1 MKSKRIKSFLLD
13 DKNFLGLLGMMLAL
27 LIVISIIRPAKFYT
41 PNNLVSML
49 SQFPQYGIMSLGV
62 MIAMIAGGIDLSV
75 VGLANLATISA
86 ALILQAMIPE
96 GASSPQAAGA
106 IVLAMA
112 VALLIGLV
120 GGMINGLL
128 VSMLNVPAILATL
141 GTFQAYTGICLVLT
155 GGNIISRLPSQ
166 FGDVMG
172 VKVLGAIPLPLVIF
186 VVCVFAMWILLSKS
200 AFGKKVYMIGTNR
213 QAAIYSGL
221 NVKGVI
227 IAAYMVSGVL
237 AAIGGLVMMGR
248 MNSAKADYGSSYT
261 MQCILIVVLG
271 GVDPAGGSGKLKGVV
286 TAILILQVISSGL
299 NMFSQINNFYK
310 QLVWGVVLLSVMVIK
325 YLAANR
331 PPKPAKPVKQQ

>member
-1 MKSKRIKSFLLD
+1 
-13 DKNFLGLLGMMLAL
+13 
-27 LIVISIIRPAKFYT
+27 
-41 PNNLVSML
+41 
-49 SQFPQYGIMSLGV
+49 MSLGV

-96 GASSPQAAGA
+96 SASSLQAAGA
-106 IVLAMA
+106 IILAIA
-112 VALLIGLV
+112 AALLIGLV
-120 GGMINGLL
+120 GGMMNGLL

-166 FGDVMG
+166 FGDAMG
-172 VKVLGAIPLPLVIF
+172 VKVLGVIPLPIVIF
-186 VVCVFAMWILLSKS
+186 AVCVLAMWILLSKS

-213 QAAIYSGL
+213 RAATYSGL

-227 IAAYMVSGVL
+227 TAAYMVSGVL

-299 NMFSQINNFYK
+299 NKFSQINNFYK